1 MIAKYEL
8 TLPSRSFSWQTL
20 IWKEKLIK
28 ALHMLVSQNIFA
40 DIWPRNLCSRYIQ
53 NKAGAA
59 AEWNNKTN
67 DLFRMIFERKIS
79 HSADKTTVQ
88 SLKQCSHISAEGDLL
103 THEKHRRLTKSQT
116 GQSALL
122 THKDRCVRGECENP
136 CKCDDNA
143 ERSLTPQA

>member
-1 MIAKYEL
+1 
-8 TLPSRSFSWQTL
+8 
-20 IWKEKLIK
+20 
-28 ALHMLVSQNIFA
+28 
-40 DIWPRNLCSRYIQ
+40 
-53 NKAGAA
+53 
-59 AEWNNKTN
+59 
-67 DLFRMIFERKIS
+67 MIFERKIS

-143 ERSLTPQA
+143 ERSLTLQA